1 MEWRKVYQSRITSA
15 AKALDQ
21 VKSND
26 RVVFG
31 HAAGEPKHLVETLV
45 SKKDQY
51 ENVEIVH
58 MVSLGTSEYAKPG
71 MEKHFKHNALF
82 VGGGTRKA
90 VEEGRADFTPC
101 FFHEVPN
108 FFKDGSLPVDVVL
121 MQVTPPDEDGY
132 VSLGVSVDYTL
143 GAARNSKKIIAQV
156 NNMLPRTGGESKLH
170 VSEIDCFV
178 EHDEPIFELKPPTI
192 GDVERAIG
200 ENCAKLI
207 DDGDTLQLG
216 IGAIPDAVLLFLK
229 DKKDLG
235 IHSEMISDGVLEL
248 VKAGV
253 ITNSKKSIHKGKSIV
268 TFLMGTQKLYDYVDN
283 NPEVELYPVDYVNN
297 PVVVM
302 KNDNI
307 VAINSCVQVD
317 LMGQVASES
326 VGLKQI
332 SGTGGQV
339 DFVRGAA
346 MAKNGRAIM
355 AMPSTAAKGTV
366 SKIVPFLDEGAAVTT
381 LRTDV
386 DYVVTEY
393 GIASLKGKSLKDR
406 AKQLID
412 IAHPN
417 FRESLIEVYED
428 RFKEKFSK

>member
-1 MEWRKVYQSRITSA
+1 MDWRTVYQSRLVNA
-15 AKALDQ
+15 DKALNE
-21 VKSND
+21 VKSHS
-26 RVVFG
+26 RIVFG

-45 SKKDQY
+45 AKKEQY
-51 ENVEIVH
+51 EDVEIVH
-58 MVSLGTSEYAKPG
+58 MVSLGSSEYAKLG
-71 MEKHFKHNALF
+71 MEAHFRHNALF

-108 FFKDGSLPVDVVL
+108 FFKDGSLPVDTAL
-121 MQVTPPDEDGY
+121 IQVTPPDEEGF

-143 GAARNSKKIIAQV
+143 GAAKNAKRIIAQV
-156 NNMLPRTGGESKLH
+156 NNMMPRTGGESRLH
-170 VSEIDCFV
+170 VSEIDYFV
-178 EHDEPIFELKPPTI
+178 EHDEPIFELTPPKI
-192 GDVERAIG
+192 GDIEKAIG

-207 DDGDTLQLG
+207 NDGDTLQLG

-253 ITNSKKSIHKGKSIV
+253 ITNSKKSIHNGKSIV
-268 TFLMGTQKLYDYVDN
+268 TFLMGTQKLYDYVNN

-297 PVVVM
+297 PVTVM
-302 KNDNI
+302 KNENI

-326 VGLKQI
+326 VGIKQI

-346 MAKNGRAIM
+346 MAAGGRAIM
-355 AMPSTAAKGTV
+355 AMPSTAAKGSV
-366 SKIVPFLDEGAAVTT
+366 SKIVPLLDEGAAVTT

-386 DYVVTEY
+386 DYIVTEY
-393 GIASLKGKSLKDR
+393 GIAALKGKSLRER
-406 AKQLID
+406 ARQLIA
-412 IAHPN
+412 ITHPD
-417 FRESLIEVYED
+417 FRDQLKAVYEE
-428 RFKEKFSK
+428 RFKETF

>member
-1 MEWRKVYQSRITSA
+1 MEWKEVYQSRIISA
-15 AKALDQ
+15 ERALDEI
-21 VKSND
+21 KSNS
-26 RVVFG
+26 RIVFG
-31 HAAGEPKHLVETLV
+31 HAAGEPKHLVQTLV

-71 MEKHFKHNALF
+71 MEKHFRHNALF

-101 FFHEVPN
+101 FFHEVPK
-108 FFKDGSLPVDVVL
+108 FFKNGSLPVDAAL
-121 MQVTPPDEDGY
+121 IQVTPPDEEGY

-143 GAARNSKKIIAQV
+143 GAARNAKLVIAQV
-156 NNMLPRTGGESKLH
+156 NSMMPRTGGDSKMH
-170 VSEIDCFV
+170 VSEIDYFV
-178 EHDEPIFELKPPTI
+178 KFDEPIFELKPPTI
-192 GDVERAIG
+192 GEVEKAIG

-207 DDGDTLQLG
+207 TDGDTLQLG

-253 ITNSKKSIHKGKSIV
+253 ITNSKKSIHKGKSVV
-268 TFLMGTQKLYDYVDN
+268 TFLMGTQKLYDYVN
-283 NPEVELYPVDYVNN
+283 NNSEVELYPVDYVNN
-297 PVVVM
+297 PIVVM

-346 MAKNGRAIM
+346 MASSGKAIM

-366 SKIVPFLDEGAAVTT
+366 SKIVPLLDEGAAVTT

-386 DYVVTEY
+386 DYIVTEY
-393 GIASLKGKSLKDR
+393 GIASLKGKSLRER
-406 AKQLID
+406 ARELINITHPDFRDQLKM
-412 IAHPN
+412 
-417 FRESLIEVYED
+417 VYED
-428 RFKEKFSK
+428 RFKEVF

>member
-1 MEWRKVYQSRITSA
+1 MEWKEVYQSRIISA
-15 AKALDQ
+15 ERALDEI
-21 VKSND
+21 KSNN
-26 RVVFG
+26 RIVFG
-31 HAAGEPKHLVETLV
+31 HAAGEPKHLVQTLV

-71 MEKHFKHNALF
+71 MEKHFRHNALF

-101 FFHEVPN
+101 FFHEVPK
-108 FFKDGSLPVDVVL
+108 FFKNGSLPVDAAL
-121 MQVTPPDEDGY
+121 IQVTPPDEEGY

-143 GAARNSKKIIAQV
+143 GAARNAKLVIAQV
-156 NNMLPRTGGESKLH
+156 NSMMPRTGGDSKLH
-170 VSEIDCFV
+170 VSEIDYFV
-178 EHDEPIFELKPPTI
+178 KFDEPIFELKPPTI
-192 GDVERAIG
+192 GEVEKAIG

-207 DDGDTLQLG
+207 NDGDTLQLG

-253 ITNSKKSIHKGKSIV
+253 ITNRKKSIHKGKSVV
-268 TFLMGTQKLYDYVDN
+268 TFLMGTQKLYDYVN
-283 NPEVELYPVDYVNN
+283 NNSEVELYPVDYVNN
-297 PVVVM
+297 PIVVM

-346 MAKNGRAIM
+346 MASSGKAIM

-366 SKIVPFLDEGAAVTT
+366 SKIVPLLDEGAAVTT

-386 DYVVTEY
+386 DYIVTEY
-393 GIASLKGKSLKDR
+393 GIASLKGKSLRER
-406 AKQLID
+406 ARELIN
-412 IAHPN
+412 ITHPD
-417 FRESLIEVYED
+417 FREQLKMVYED
-428 RFKEKFSK
+428 RFKEVF

>member
-1 MEWRKVYQSRITSA
+1 MEWKEVYQSRIISA
-15 AKALDQ
+15 ERALDEI
-21 VKSND
+21 KSNS
-26 RVVFG
+26 RIVFG
-31 HAAGEPKHLVETLV
+31 HAAGEPKHLVQTLV

-51 ENVEIVH
+51 ENVEIAH

-71 MEKHFKHNALF
+71 MEKHFRHNALF

-101 FFHEVPN
+101 FFHEVPK
-108 FFKDGSLPVDVVL
+108 FFKNGSLPVDAAL
-121 MQVTPPDEDGY
+121 IQVTPPDEEGY

-143 GAARNSKKIIAQV
+143 GAARNAKLVVAQV
-156 NNMLPRTGGESKLH
+156 NSMMPCTGGDSKMH
-170 VSEIDCFV
+170 VSEIDYFV
-178 EHDEPIFELKPPTI
+178 KFDEPIFELKPPTI
-192 GDVERAIG
+192 GEVEKAIG

-207 DDGDTLQLG
+207 NDGDTLQLG

-253 ITNSKKSIHKGKSIV
+253 ITNSKKSIHKGKSVV
-268 TFLMGTQKLYDYVDN
+268 TFLMGTQKLYDYVN
-283 NPEVELYPVDYVNN
+283 NNSEVELYPVDYVNN
-297 PVVVM
+297 PIVVM

-346 MAKNGRAIM
+346 MASSGKAIM

-366 SKIVPFLDEGAAVTT
+366 SKIVPLLDEGAAVTT

-386 DYVVTEY
+386 DYIVTEY
-393 GIASLKGKSLKDR
+393 GIASLKGKSLRER
-406 AKQLID
+406 ARELIN
-412 IAHPN
+412 ITHPD
-417 FRESLIEVYED
+417 FREQLKMVYED
-428 RFKEKFSK
+428 RFKEVF

>member
-1 MEWRKVYQSRITSA
+1 MEWKEVYQSRIISA
-15 AKALDQ
+15 ERALDEI
-21 VKSND
+21 KSNN
-26 RVVFG
+26 RIVFG
-31 HAAGEPKHLVETLV
+31 HAAGEPKHLVQTLV

-71 MEKHFKHNALF
+71 MEKHFRHNALF

-101 FFHEVPN
+101 FFHEVPK
-108 FFKDGSLPVDVVL
+108 FFKDGSLPVDAAL
-121 MQVTPPDEDGY
+121 IQVTPPDEEGY

-143 GAARNSKKIIAQV
+143 GAARNAKLVIAQV
-156 NNMLPRTGGESKLH
+156 NSMMPRTGGDSKMH
-170 VSEIDCFV
+170 VSEIDYFV
-178 EHDEPIFELKPPTI
+178 KFDEPIFELKPPTI
-192 GDVERAIG
+192 GEVEKAIG

-207 DDGDTLQLG
+207 NDGDTLQLG

-253 ITNSKKSIHKGKSIV
+253 ITNSKKSIHKGKSVV
-268 TFLMGTQKLYDYVDN
+268 TFLMGTQKLYDYVN
-283 NPEVELYPVDYVNN
+283 NNSEVELYPVDYVNN
-297 PVVVM
+297 PIVVM

-346 MAKNGRAIM
+346 MASSGKAIM

-366 SKIVPFLDEGAAVTT
+366 SKIVPLLDEGAAVTT

-386 DYVVTEY
+386 DYIVTEY
-393 GIASLKGKSLKDR
+393 GIASLKGKSLRER
-406 AKQLID
+406 ARELINITHPDFRDQLKM
-412 IAHPN
+412 
-417 FRESLIEVYED
+417 VYED
-428 RFKEKFSK
+428 RFKEVF

>member
-1 MEWRKVYQSRITSA
+1 MEWKEVYQSRIISA
-15 AKALDQ
+15 ERALDEI
-21 VKSND
+21 KSNS
-26 RVVFG
+26 RIVFG
-31 HAAGEPKHLVETLV
+31 HAAGEPKHLVQTLV

-71 MEKHFKHNALF
+71 MEKHFRHNALF

-101 FFHEVPN
+101 FFHEVPK
-108 FFKDGSLPVDVVL
+108 FFKNGSLPVDAAL
-121 MQVTPPDEDGY
+121 IQVTPPDEEGY

-143 GAARNSKKIIAQV
+143 GAARNAKLVVAQV
-156 NNMLPRTGGESKLH
+156 NSMMPCTGGDSKMH
-170 VSEIDCFV
+170 VSEIDYFV
-178 EHDEPIFELKPPTI
+178 KFDEPIFELKPPTI
-192 GDVERAIG
+192 GEVEKAIG

-207 DDGDTLQLG
+207 NDGDTLQLG

-253 ITNSKKSIHKGKSIV
+253 ITNSKKSIHKGKSVV
-268 TFLMGTQKLYDYVDN
+268 TFLMGTQKLYDYVN
-283 NPEVELYPVDYVNN
+283 NNSEVELYPVDYVNN
-297 PVVVM
+297 PIVVM

-346 MAKNGRAIM
+346 MASSGKAIM

-366 SKIVPFLDEGAAVTT
+366 SKIVPLLDEGAAVTT

-386 DYVVTEY
+386 DYIVTEY
-393 GIASLKGKSLKDR
+393 GIASLKGKSLRER
-406 AKQLID
+406 ARELIN
-412 IAHPN
+412 ITHPD
-417 FRESLIEVYED
+417 FREQLKMVYED
-428 RFKEKFSK
+428 RFKEVF

>member
-1 MEWRKVYQSRITSA
+1 MEWKEVYQSRIISA
-15 AKALDQ
+15 ERALDEI
-21 VKSND
+21 KSNS
-26 RVVFG
+26 RIVFG
-31 HAAGEPKHLVETLV
+31 HAAGEPKHLVQTLV

-51 ENVEIVH
+51 ENVEIAH

-71 MEKHFKHNALF
+71 MEKHFRHNALF

-101 FFHEVPN
+101 FFHEVPK
-108 FFKDGSLPVDVVL
+108 FFKNGSLPVDAAL
-121 MQVTPPDEDGY
+121 IQVTPPDEEGY

-143 GAARNSKKIIAQV
+143 GAARNAKLVIAQV
-156 NNMLPRTGGESKLH
+156 NSMMPCTGGDSKMH
-170 VSEIDCFV
+170 VSEIDYFV
-178 EHDEPIFELKPPTI
+178 KFDEPIFELKPPTI
-192 GDVERAIG
+192 GEVEKAIG

-207 DDGDTLQLG
+207 NDGDTLQLG

-253 ITNSKKSIHKGKSIV
+253 ITNSKKSIHKGKSVV
-268 TFLMGTQKLYDYVDN
+268 TFLMGTQKLYDYVN
-283 NPEVELYPVDYVNN
+283 NNSEVELYPVDYVNN
-297 PVVVM
+297 PIVVM

-346 MAKNGRAIM
+346 MASSGKAIM

-366 SKIVPFLDEGAAVTT
+366 SKIVPLLDEGAAVTT

-386 DYVVTEY
+386 DYIVTEY
-393 GIASLKGKSLKDR
+393 GIASLKGKSLRER
-406 AKQLID
+406 ARELIN
-412 IAHPN
+412 ITHPD
-417 FRESLIEVYED
+417 FREQLKMVYED
-428 RFKEKFSK
+428 RFKEVF

>member
-1 MEWRKVYQSRITSA
+1 MEWKEVYQSRIISA
-15 AKALDQ
+15 ERALDEI
-21 VKSND
+21 KSNN
-26 RVVFG
+26 RIVFG
-31 HAAGEPKHLVETLV
+31 HAAGEPKHLVQTLV

-71 MEKHFKHNALF
+71 MEKHFRHNALF

-101 FFHEVPN
+101 FFHEVPK
-108 FFKDGSLPVDVVL
+108 FFKNGSLPVDAAL
-121 MQVTPPDEDGY
+121 IQVTPPDEEGY

-143 GAARNSKKIIAQV
+143 GAARNAKLVIAQV
-156 NNMLPRTGGESKLH
+156 NSMMPSTGGDSKLH
-170 VSEIDCFV
+170 VSEIDYFV
-178 EHDEPIFELKPPTI
+178 KFDEPIFELKPPTI
-192 GDVERAIG
+192 GEVEKAIG

-207 DDGDTLQLG
+207 NDGDTLQLG

-253 ITNSKKSIHKGKSIV
+253 ITNSKKSIHKGKSVV
-268 TFLMGTQKLYDYVDN
+268 TFLMGTQKLYDYVN
-283 NPEVELYPVDYVNN
+283 NNSEVELYPVDYVNN
-297 PVVVM
+297 PIVVM

-346 MAKNGRAIM
+346 MASSGKAIM

-366 SKIVPFLDEGAAVTT
+366 SKIVPLLDEGAAVTT

-386 DYVVTEY
+386 DYIVTEY
-393 GIASLKGKSLKDR
+393 GIASLKGKSLRER
-406 AKQLID
+406 ARELINITHPDFRDQLKM
-412 IAHPN
+412 
-417 FRESLIEVYED
+417 VYED
-428 RFKEKFSK
+428 RFKEVF